1 MKFRI
6 LYILFFCFI
15 FILVGCRYP
24 IAKQEDLES
33 DSLFLEVTGSSATEC
48 NAEGIRL
55 AKTIQL
61 DQAEQVWDKCIQT
74 NPNEVVVHLNRL
86 RFYFL
91 LDEYELLKQKIA
103 KEAPSRSS
111 VTYTN
116 ILKELEVRLRNDE
129 RVVLLDALSRV
140 KGWELYSY
148 EELAN
153 YYLQT
158 GNFAYAEGYFNQIL
172 EVVPFH
178 ENALYGMADIQ
189 VQKGNWYSLL
199 DYAKS
204 LEVASKKNKEFHF
217 YFVKANYE
225 LGRYEEALKWAE
237 SATPSEKT
245 QISFLEVWRDTLLVL
260 KDFPRWDGL
269 LPYYRKAVEKGFGIP
284 ESTFFPTFSKEG
296 KDVRKASR
304 SGRS

>member
-6 LYILFFCFI
+6 LDILFLCNILI
-15 FILVGCRYP
+15 FIGCRYP
-24 IAKQEDLES
+24 IVKQEELES
-33 DSLFLEVTGSSATEC
+33 DSLFLEVSGSSATEC

-55 AKTIQL
+55 SKAVQL

-74 NPNEVVVHLNRL
+74 NPNEVAVHLNRL

-91 LDEYELLKQKIA
+91 LDEYEHLKQKVA

-140 KGWELYSY
+140 KGWELFAY

-158 GNFAYAEGYFNQIL
+158 GNFTYAEGYFNQIL

-178 ENALYGMADIQ
+178 ESALYGMADIQ
-189 VQKGNWYSLL
+189 VQKSNWYSLL

-269 LPYYRKAVEKGFGIP
+269 LPYYRKAVEKGYAVP
-284 ESTFFPTFSKEG
+284 ESTFFPTLSKEG

>member
-6 LYILFFCFI
+6 LYILYFCS
-15 FILVGCRYP
+15 ILVSFGCRYP
-24 IAKQEDLES
+24 IAKQDELES
-33 DSLFLEVTGSSATEC
+33 DTLFLELANSQASDC

-55 AKTIQL
+55 SKSIQL
-61 DQAEQVWDKCIQT
+61 DQAESVWDKCIQT

-91 LDEYELLKQKIA
+91 LDEFEPLKQKVA

-111 VTYTN
+111 VTYTT
-116 ILKELEVRLRNDE
+116 ILKELEIRLRNE
-129 RVVLLDALSRV
+129 EKVVLLDALSRV
-140 KGWELYSY
+140 KGWELYAY

-153 YYLQT
+153 YYIQT
-158 GNFAYAEGYFNQIL
+158 GNFVYAEGYLNQIL

-204 LEVASKKNKEFHF
+204 LEVAAKKNKEFHF

-225 LGRYEEALKWAE
+225 LGRYEEAIKWAE
-237 SATPSEKT
+237 SATAGEKS
-245 QISFLEVWRDTLLVL
+245 QIGFLEVWRDTLLVL
-260 KDFPRWDGL
+260 KDFPKWDGL
-269 LPYYRKAVEKGFGIP
+269 LPYYRKAVEKGYAVP
-284 ESTFFPTFSKEG
+284 ESSFFPTLSKEG
-296 KDVRKASR
+296 RDIRKASR

>member
-6 LYILFFCFI
+6 LNILYFSFILF
-15 FILVGCRYP
+15 LLGCRYP
-24 IAKQEDLES
+24 IAKQDELES
-33 DSLFLEVTGSSATEC
+33 DSLFLEITGSPATDC
-48 NAEGIRL
+48 NAEGIKL
-55 AKTIQL
+55 SKAIQL
-61 DQAEQVWDKCIQT
+61 DQAEVVWDKCIQT
-74 NPNEVVVHLNRL
+74 NPNEVAVHLNRL

-91 LDEYELLKQKIA
+91 LDEYELFKQKVS

-111 VTYTN
+111 VTYTSV
-116 ILKELEVRLRNDE
+116 LKELEVRLRNEE
-129 RVVLLDALSRV
+129 RVILLDALSRV

-178 ENALYGMADIQ
+178 ENALYGMAEIQ
-189 VQKGNWYSLL
+189 VQKSNWYSLL

-204 LEVASKKNKEFHF
+204 LEVAAKKNKEFHF
-217 YFVKANYE
+217 YYLKANFE

-237 SATPSEKT
+237 SAPSSEKS

-260 KDFPRWDGL
+260 KDYPRWDHL
-269 LPYYRKAVEKGFGIP
+269 LPYYRKAVENGYAVP
-284 ESTFFPTFSKEG
+284 ESAFFPTLSKEG

>member
-1 MKFRI
+1 MKFLI
-6 LYILFFCFI
+6 FYILFI
-15 FILVGCRYP
+15 SQILFSFGCRYS
-24 IAKQEDLES
+24 IAKQDELES
-33 DSLFLEVTGSSATEC
+33 DTLFLEVVGSNATDC

-55 AKTIQL
+55 SKSIQL
-61 DQAEQVWDKCIQT
+61 DQAEVVWDKCIQT
-74 NPNEVVVHLNRL
+74 NPNEVGVHLNRL

-91 LDEYELLKQKIA
+91 LDEYESFKQKVS

-116 ILKELEVRLRNDE
+116 ILKELEIRLRNEE
-129 RVVLLDALSRV
+129 RVILLDALSRV

-189 VQKGNWYSLL
+189 VQKSNWYGLL

-204 LEVASKKNKEFHF
+204 LEVAAKKNKEFHF

-225 LGRYEEALKWAE
+225 LGRYELALKWAE
-237 SATPSEKT
+237 SATAEEKT

-260 KDFPRWDGL
+260 KDSPRWEGL
-269 LPYYRKAVEKGFGIP
+269 LPYYRKAVEKGYAVP
-284 ESTFFPTFSKEG
+284 ESTFFPTLSKEG

-304 SGRS
+304 SGRT

>member
-6 LYILFFCFI
+6 IYILYLCS
-15 FILVGCRYP
+15 ILISLGCRYP
-24 IAKQEDLES
+24 IAKQDELES
-33 DSLFLEVTGSSATEC
+33 DTLFLEVTNAKASDC

-55 AKTIQL
+55 SKSVQL
-61 DQAEQVWDKCIQT
+61 DQAESVWDKCIQT
-74 NPNEVVVHLNRL
+74 NPNEVSVHLNRL

-91 LDEYELLKQKIA
+91 LDEFEILKEKVA
-103 KEAPSRSS
+103 KEGPSRSS
-111 VTYTN
+111 VTYTT
-116 ILKELEVRLRNDE
+116 ILKELEIRLRNE
-129 RVVLLDALSRV
+129 EKIVLLDALSRV
-140 KGWELYSY
+140 KGWELYAY

-153 YYLQT
+153 YYIQT
-158 GNFAYAEGYFNQIL
+158 GNFVYAEGYLNQIL

-189 VQKGNWYSLL
+189 VQKNNWYSLL

-204 LEVASKKNKEFHF
+204 LEIAAKKNKEFHF

-237 SATPSEKT
+237 SATASEKT
-245 QISFLEVWRDTLLVL
+245 QIGFLEVWRDTLLVL
-260 KDFPRWDGL
+260 KDFPKWDGL
-269 LPYYRKAVEKGFGIP
+269 LPYYRKAVEKGYAVP
-284 ESTFFPTFSKEG
+284 ESVFFPTLSKEG
-296 KDVRKASR
+296 KDIRKASR

>member
-1 MKFRI
+1 MRFRI
-6 LYILFFCFI
+6 FNILLLCLTL
-15 FILVGCRYP
+15 ILLGCRYP
-24 IAKQEDLES
+24 IAKQDELES
-33 DSLFLEVTGSSATEC
+33 DTLFLEVSGSLATDC
-48 NAEGIRL
+48 NAEGIQL
-55 AKTIQL
+55 SKTIQL
-61 DQAEQVWDKCIQT
+61 DQAEVVWDKCIQT

-91 LDEYELLKQKIA
+91 LDEYETLKQKIA

-116 ILKELEVRLRNDE
+116 ILKELDLRLRTDE

-158 GNFAYAEGYFNQIL
+158 GNYSYAEGYFNQIL

-189 VQKGNWYSLL
+189 VQKNNWYSLL

-204 LEVASKKNKEFHF
+204 LEVAAKKNKEFHF

-225 LGRYEEALKWAE
+225 LGRYDEALKWAE
-237 SATPSEKT
+237 SASTSEKT
-245 QISFLEVWRDTLLVL
+245 QISFLEVWRDTLSVL
-260 KDFPRWDGL
+260 KDNPKWDNL
-269 LPYYRKAVEKGFGIP
+269 LPYYRKAVEKGYSVP
-284 ESTFFPTFSKEG
+284 ESVFFPTLSKEG
-296 KDVRKASR
+296 KDIRKAVR

>member
-6 LYILFFCFI
+6 PYFLFLCYLLFLF
-15 FILVGCRYP
+15 GCRYP
-24 IAKQEDLES
+24 IAKQDELET
-33 DSLFLEVTGSSATEC
+33 DTLFLELAGSKAADC

-55 AKTIQL
+55 SKAIQL
-61 DQAEQVWDKCIQT
+61 DQAETVWDQCIQT

-86 RFYFL
+86 RFYYL
-91 LDEYELLKQKIA
+91 LDEYEHLKQKITR
-103 KEAPSRSS
+103 EAPSRSS
-111 VTYTN
+111 VTYTT
-116 ILKELEVRLRNDE
+116 ILKELELRLRNEE
-129 RVVLLDALSRV
+129 RVVLLDALSRL

-158 GNFAYAEGYFNQIL
+158 GNFVYAEGYFNQIL

-189 VQKGNWYSLL
+189 VQKNNWYSLL

-204 LEVASKKNKEFHF
+204 LEVAAKKNKEFHY

-225 LGRYEEALKWAE
+225 LGRYELALKWAE
-237 SATPSEKT
+237 SATSEEKT
-245 QISFLEVWRDTLLVL
+245 QVGFLEVWRDTLLVL
-260 KDFPRWDGL
+260 KDFPRWDNL
-269 LPYYRKAVEKGFGIP
+269 LPYYRKAVERGYSVP
-284 ESTFFPTFSKEG
+284 ESVFFPTLSKEG
-296 KDVRKASR
+296 KDIRKASR